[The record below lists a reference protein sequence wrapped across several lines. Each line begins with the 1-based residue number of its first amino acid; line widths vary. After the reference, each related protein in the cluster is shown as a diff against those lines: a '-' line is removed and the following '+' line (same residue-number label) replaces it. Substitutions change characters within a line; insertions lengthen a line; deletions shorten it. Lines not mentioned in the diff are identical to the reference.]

1 MSVSARSTDDARRI
15 VLRPSPEASRYVAG
29 GFWNGELVD
38 AALRAGAR
46 RHPERLAVVD
56 RDRRWDYAT
65 LDRAVEHAAAG
76 LQRLGVVPGE
86 VVSFQLPN
94 WLEAIVVHHAA
105 LRIGAVSNPIVPI
118 YREREVG
125 FVLRQARSRVLVVP
139 DIFRRFDHRAMAEG
153 LRASLPDLEHVL
165 VVGEAVPAGSASRS
179 LADAF
184 ADGGAPTPVERRSS
198 DPALLLY
205 TSGTE
210 ADPKGVLHSHDTL
223 LHECRSMIGLYGVDE
238 RDVVLMASPVTH
250 ITGLLYGMQL
260 PFLVGA
266 PVVLQ
271 DAWDVG
277 RALRLIED
285 ERCSFTVGATPF
297 LHGIVHAPELADH
310 DVCSMRVFVC
320 GGADI
325 PPALIR
331 LARERTAMTATRVYG
346 STECPTV
353 TGSAPSVPLEQHADS
368 DGTAITPTELRVLDE
383 DGLAAAPGARGELQV
398 RGPELC
404 LGYLDPTLD
413 AKAFTAD
420 GWFRTG
426 DLAEVDEHG
435 RMRIAGRIKDIIV
448 RGGENLSVK
457 EIEDLLIEHPDVDE
471 VAVVGAPDP
480 ILGERACAFVV
491 GSDGLRLEQLVA
503 FLRERRLANQK
514 LPERLELVAALP
526 KTASG
531 KVQKHRLRS
540 LLRADDG
547 EEPTQR

>member
-1 MSVSARSTDDARRI
+1 MSVRSAGGAARI
-15 VLRPSPEASRYVAG
+15 TLRPSPEARRYVADG
-29 GFWNGELVD
+29 SWSGELVD
-38 AALRAGAR
+38 RALRDGAR
-46 RHPERLAVVD
+46 RHPDRLAVVD

-65 LDRAVEHAAAG
+65 LDRAVDRAAAG
-76 LQRLGVVPGE
+76 LHRLGVGPGE

-94 WLEAIVVHHAA
+94 WLEAVVVHHAT

-125 FVLRQARSRVLVVP
+125 FILRQARSRVLVVP
-139 DIFRRFDHRAMAEG
+139 DVFRRFDHRAMAEA
-153 LRASLPDLEHVL
+153 LLPALPDLEHVL
-165 VVGEAVPAGSASRS
+165 VVGEPGPASRS
-179 LADAF
+179 LDDAF
-184 ADGGAPTPVERRSS
+184 ASDGPPPDVERSS
-198 DPALLLY
+198 RDPALLLY

-223 LHECRSMIGLYGVDE
+223 LHECRSMIGLYRVD
-238 RDVVLMASPVTH
+238 RHDVVLMASPVTH

-271 DAWDVG
+271 DTWDVD
-277 RALRLIED
+277 RALDLIER

-297 LHGIVHAPELADH
+297 LHGIVHAPSLDDH
-310 DVCSMRVFVC
+310 DVSSMEVFVC
-320 GGADI
+320 GGADV

-331 LARERTAMTATRVYG
+331 AAGERTAMVATRVYG

-353 TGSAPSVPLEQHADS
+353 TGSAPGAPLAQHAES
-368 DGTAITPTELRVLDE
+368 DGTAIAPTELRVVDE
-383 DGLAAAPGARGELQV
+383 DGKPLPAGARGELQV

-404 LGYLDPTLD
+404 LGYLDPALNE
-413 AKAFTAD
+413 KAFTAD

-426 DLAEVDEHG
+426 DLAEVDAG
-435 RMRIAGRIKDIIV
+435 GLMRIAGRVKDIIV
-448 RGGENLSVK
+448 RGGENLSAK
-457 EIEDLLIEHPDVDE
+457 EIEDLLVEHPDVDE

-480 ILGERACAFVV
+480 VLGERACAFVV
-491 GSDGLRLEQLVA
+491 SAAPLRLEDLVA
-503 FLRERRLANQK
+503 FLRRRRVANQK
-514 LPERLELVAALP
+514 LPERLELVDALP

-540 LLRADDG
+540 RLRAADG

>member
-1 MSVSARSTDDARRI
+1 VPASPRTAARAIVPRR
-15 VLRPSPEASRYVAG
+15 PPQAARYVADG
-29 GFWNGELVD
+29 SWSGELVD
-38 AALRAGAR
+38 AALRAAAA
-46 RHPERLAVVD
+46 RHPGRLAIVD
-56 RDRRWDYAT
+56 RDRRWDLAT
-65 LDRAVEHAAAG
+65 LDRAVERAAAG
-76 LQRLGVVPGE
+76 LHRLGVRRGE

-94 WLEAIVVHHAA
+94 WIEAVVVHHAA

-125 FVLRQARSRVLVVP
+125 FILRQARSRVLVVP
-139 DIFRRFDHRAMAEG
+139 EAFRRFDHRAMAEG
-153 LRASLPDLEHVL
+153 LRDGLPDLEHVV
-165 VVGEAVPAGSASRS
+165 VVGEPGPSSIALDELLAGDEPA
-179 LADAF
+179 
-184 ADGGAPTPVERRSS
+184 PVVERSS
-198 DPALLLY
+198 TDPALLLY

-223 LHECRSMIGLYGVDE
+223 LHECRSVVDLYDVDE

-260 PFLVGA
+260 PFMVGA
-266 PVVLQ
+266 PVALQ
-271 DAWDVG
+271 DVWDVG
-277 RALRLIED
+277 RALRLIAE

-297 LHGIVHAPELADH
+297 LHGIVHAPDLADH
-310 DVCSMRVFVC
+310 DVSSMRVFVC

-331 LARERTAMTATRVYG
+331 LARERTGMTATRVYG

-353 TGSAPSVPLEQHADS
+353 TGSAPSAPLEQHAES
-368 DGTAITPTELRVLDE
+368 DGAAIPPTELRILGE
-383 DGLAAAPGARGELQV
+383 DGAPLPPGVPGELQV

-404 LGYLDPTLD
+404 LGYLDPALD
-413 AKAFTAD
+413 AKAFTED

-426 DLAEVDEHG
+426 DLAEVDAAG
-435 RMRIAGRIKDIIV
+435 RMRIAGRAKDIIV

-457 EIEDLLIEHPDVDE
+457 EIEDLIAEHPAVDE

-480 ILGERACAFVV
+480 VLGERACAFVV
-491 GSDGLRLEQLVA
+491 ATGPLELAQLVA

-514 LPERLELVAALP
+514 LPERLELVDELP

-531 KVQKHRLRS
+531 KIQKHRLRS
-540 LLRADDG
+540 ALRAAPDQ
-547 EEPTQR
+547 EA

>member
-1 MSVSARSTDDARRI
+1 MSARSAGDGRI
-15 VLRPSPEASRYVAG
+15 VLPPSPAAERYVALG
-29 GFWNGELVD
+29 AWSGELVD
-38 AALRAGAR
+38 AALREGAR
-46 RHPERLAVVD
+46 RHPRRLAVVD
-56 RDRRWDYAT
+56 GDRRWDHAT
-65 LDRAVEHAAAG
+65 LDAAAERAAAA
-76 LQRLGVVPGE
+76 LQRLGVGPGE

-94 WLEAIVVHHAA
+94 RIEALVVHHAA

-125 FVLRQARSRVLVVP
+125 FILRQARSRVLVVP
-139 DIFRRFDHRAMAEG
+139 DVFRRFDHRAMAER
-153 LRASLPDLEHVL
+153 LRDELPALEHVL
-165 VVGEAVPAGSASRS
+165 VVGEPGPASTSLEAVCAAADGPPAAVERASR
-179 LADAF
+179 
-184 ADGGAPTPVERRSS
+184 

-210 ADPKGVLHSHDTL
+210 AEPKGVLHSHDTL
-223 LHECRSMIGLYGVDE
+223 LHECRSVIDLYAVDE

-260 PFLVGA
+260 PFMVGA

-271 DAWDVG
+271 DTWDVD
-277 RALRLIED
+277 RALRLIAD

-297 LHGIVHAPELADH
+297 LHGIVHAPTLAEH
-310 DVCSMRVFVC
+310 DVSSMRVFVC

-331 LARERTAMTATRVYG
+331 AARERTAMLATRVYG

-353 TGSAPSVPLEQHADS
+353 TGSAPDAPLDQHAES
-368 DGTAITPTELRVLDE
+368 DGTAIAPTELRIVDE
-383 DGLAAAPGARGELQV
+383 AGSPLPTGARGELQV

-404 LGYLDPTLD
+404 LGYLDPALNG
-413 AKAFTAD
+413 KSFTAD

-426 DLAEVDEHG
+426 DLAEVDGDG
-435 RMRIAGRIKDIIV
+435 RMRIAGRMKDIIV
-448 RGGENLSVK
+448 RGGENLSAK
-457 EIEDLLIEHPDVDE
+457 EIEDLLIEHPAIEE

-480 ILGERACAFVV
+480 VLGERACAFVV
-491 GSDGLRLEQLVA
+491 GRAPLELDELVA

-514 LPERLELVAALP
+514 LPERLELVDALP

-531 KVQKHRLRS
+531 KVQKHRLRAR
-540 LLRADDG
+540 LRDH
-547 EEPTQR
+547 EEAR